1 MDDVEN
7 VSDLEEAVAAYGF
20 AYLLTVT
27 GDGRP
32 HAVAV
37 TPRLA
42 DGQLHVGDVGSRS
55 LRNLAA
61 RPDVSFVWPPPAVD
75 GYSLIADGVATLD
88 EAGAVTVAPNRAVL
102 HRPGRAPQVEPPS
115 AGCASDCRELGLPE

>member
-7 VSDLEEAVAAYGF
+7 VTDLNGAVGVYGF

-27 GDGRP
+27 DDGHP

-37 TPRLA
+37 TPQLA
-42 DGQLHVGDVGSRS
+42 DGRLHVGDVGKRS

-61 RPDVSFVWPPPAVD
+61 RPDVSFVWPPSAVD
-75 GYSLIADGVATLD
+75 GYSLIADGVATLG
-88 EAGAVTVAPNRAVL
+88 EGGTVTVAPNRAVL
-102 HRPGRAPQVEPPS
+102 HRPGRSPQPPS
-115 AGCASDCRELGLPE
+115 SGCASDCRELGLPD